1 MIRMD
6 QQEAFKKLSKDQVI
20 HLIIWQMFQKEI
32 SLDELTEQIKLKEK
46 EIVEKVNDQF
56 QKELSPV

>member
-1 MIRMD
+1 MD

-46 EIVEKVNDQF
+46 EIVEKVNDHF
-56 QKELSPV
+56 QNELKAF